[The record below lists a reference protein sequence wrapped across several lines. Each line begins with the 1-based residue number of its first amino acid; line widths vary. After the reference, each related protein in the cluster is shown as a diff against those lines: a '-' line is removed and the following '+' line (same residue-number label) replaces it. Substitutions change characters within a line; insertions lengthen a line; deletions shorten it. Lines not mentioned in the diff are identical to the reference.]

1 MKKLQ
6 REEGQ
11 GILLNKRT
19 KQEKAIIKET
29 NLQIIYAVFY
39 MTWDKLV
46 SVFVTI
52 SYSIISCRLDADNS
66 HIGVWQ
72 KGAGPHSASNWVMR
86 LNLANKQISEGISQR
101 SDQKVVLL
109 VLLKIMKNKK
119 KYGYIQLPA

>member
-52 SYSIISCRLDADNS
+52 S
-66 HIGVWQ
+66 
-72 KGAGPHSASNWVMR
+72 
-86 LNLANKQISEGISQR
+86 
-101 SDQKVVLL
+101 
-109 VLLKIMKNKK
+109 
-119 KYGYIQLPA
+119 